1 MVLRQAARL
10 ARPGRV
16 CLAPGHPTESGCMSP
31 QKQEDSTTSGV
42 SLFLMVMPTSGLTE
56 EEGIAMASD
65 GRSFVTAVA
74 LQNVSVWVHDGNG
87 DRQIS
92 RLEGNAAYP
101 KFTPDGKRL
110 CYRIVNE
117 VPRFGTNRD
126 PGELWVADLESG
138 HSEAVA
144 PGFQPIDYDISPDG
158 QQVVMEAPDGEGKPR
173 FWLAPL
179 EHRSPRLEIPNVEGR
194 HAIYG
199 PGGEIF
205 FLRMEGHSGFVY
217 SVKSDGTG
225 MRKVFEQTVL
235 SLGPFT
241 PDGRWVVAW
250 APLPGTQGS
259 AVQLLSLGGRKPIII
274 GSNTALH
281 WSHNGDSVWVS
292 GGVVPDG
299 QTYVVPSHPSELLP
313 PLPTD
318 GFHSEEEIVRLPGSH
333 KIDSGGAPGPS
344 RDIYAFLRSTV
355 QRNLYRVP
363 IP

>member
-1 MVLRQAARL
+1 
-10 ARPGRV
+10 
-16 CLAPGHPTESGCMSP
+16 MSP

-179 EHRSPRLEIPNVEGR
+179 DHRSPRLEIPNVEGR